1 MNCSHD
7 PCDPSLGSLEDISPA
22 QIYRSDLTSVVF
34 FLLSFIAIYSLNVTY
49 FLPGYNLA
57 QSDHPGNVKRGD
69 VCLYCKEKFSL
80 RMINV
85 SFLSQCV
92 LCEVTL
98 QRQKGY
104 VIVIY
109 RSPSQTAVEFDEFLS
124 NLEKLLN
131 FVKQSQPSFTIILGD
146 FNARSKSWW
155 PDDITSPEGTDID
168 SLTTVHG
175 LQQLISEPTHLLPNS
190 LSCIDLI
197 FTDQPNLVVDSGV
210 HPSLHPNCHQII
222 FCKFNLMIEYPP
234 PYERLVWDYKH
245 SDEKAIAN
253 ALDQVDWSFLFFNKN
268 VHEQVSILNRTLINV
283 FSNFIPNKLVTFN
296 DKDPPWM
303 TSDLRDK
310 INWKNSIYKDYLK
323 NGKTNYHYIKLQ
335 YECNIRG
342 ISSNI

>member
-1 MNCSHD
+1 MLRLILDQRKKKQDFFSCLHGNVNSILAHNK
-7 PCDPSLGSLEDISPA
+7 LTLLEAYNTIYQYDILCISET
-22 QIYRSDLTSVVF
+22 YLDSSVSNDDTT
-34 FLLSFIAIYSLNVTY
+34 LS
-49 FLPGYNLA
+49 LPGYNLA
-57 QSDHPGNVKRGD
+57 RSNHPSNVKRVG
-69 VCLYCKEKFSL
+69 VCLYYKEKLYL

-131 FVKQSQPSFTIILGD
+131 FVKQLQPSFTIILGD

-155 PDDITSPEGTDID
+155 PDDIASPEGTDID

-190 LSCIDLI
+190 LFCIDLT

-210 HPSLHPNCHQII
+210 HPSLHPNCHHQTM
-222 FCKFNLMIEYPP
+222 FCKFNLMIEYPSP
-234 PYERLVWDYKH
+234 HERLVWDYKH
-245 SDEKAIAN
+245 SDENAIAK
-253 ALDQVDWSFLFFNKN
+253 ALDQVDWNFFFK
-268 VHEQVSILNRTLINV
+268 QKC
-283 FSNFIPNKLVTFN
+283 P
-296 DKDPPWM
+296 
-303 TSDLRDK
+303 
-310 INWKNSIYKDYLK
+310 
-323 NGKTNYHYIKLQ
+323 
-335 YECNIRG
+335 
-342 ISSNI
+342 